1 MLFTLFICE
10 PGQFIKV
17 FCEENLTK
25 ELKQKKKKKKQRTK
39 TRNKNKTKNKEQN
52 KNKKTNKQK
61 HKQKTKTKTK
71 SRLTCLH
78 ISKCYTSQPG
88 QIQVQIGN

>member
-25 ELKQKKKKKKQRTK
+25 ELKQKKKKQKQRT
-39 TRNKNKTKNKEQN
+39 KTKNKEQN
-52 KNKKTNKQK
+52 KNKNKK
-61 HKQKTKTKTK
+61 
-71 SRLTCLH
+71 
-78 ISKCYTSQPG
+78 
-88 QIQVQIGN
+88 

>member
-25 ELKQKKKKKKQRTK
+25 ELKQKKKEQKQNKKQRTK
-39 TRNKNKTKNKEQN
+39 Q
-52 KNKKTNKQK
+52 KQK
-61 HKQKTKTKTK
+61 
-71 SRLTCLH
+71 
-78 ISKCYTSQPG
+78 
-88 QIQVQIGN
+88 